1 MADNFT
7 LDENAIVE
15 IRDYDLLVIKQKLAE
30 IERVEDKI
38 SFIELKLKELK
49 GKLDGIAKDI
59 ESLDGKIDLNSIEFS
74 KKISIINYKQMIFRN
89 SKFGL
94 LEELVFWKDRFIV
107 KILSEKA
114 KILSDLRNL
123 KQENTTL

>member
-7 LDENAIVE
+7 LDENAINE
-15 IRDYDLLVIKQKLAE
+15 IRDFDLLVIKQRLGE

-38 SFIELKLKELK
+38 SFIEGKLKELK
-49 GKLDGIAKDI
+49 GKLDGIARDI
-59 ESLDGKIDLNSIEFS
+59 EALDGKIDLNNVEFS

-107 KILSEKA
+107 KIISEKA
-114 KILSDLRNL
+114 KILTDLKAL
-123 KQENTTL
+123 KQEKNI

>member
-7 LDENAIVE
+7 LDENAIQE
-15 IRDYDLLVIKQKLAE
+15 IREYDLLVIKQQLHE

-38 SFIELKLKELK
+38 SFIEQKLKELK
-49 GKLDGIAKDI
+49 GKLEGIAKDI
-59 ESLDGKIDLNSIEFS
+59 ESLDGKIDLNNIEFN

-114 KILSDLRNL
+114 KILTDLKAL
-123 KQENTTL
+123 KQEKNIP

>member
-7 LDENAIVE
+7 LDENAINE
-15 IRDYDLLVIKQKLAE
+15 IRDYDLLVIKQKLGE

-38 SFIELKLKELK
+38 SFIEQKLKELK
-49 GKLDGIAKDI
+49 GKLDQIAKDI
-59 ESLDGKIDLNSIEFS
+59 ESLDGKIDMNNLEFN

-114 KILSDLRNL
+114 KILTDLKVL
-123 KQENTTL
+123 KQEKNS

>member
-7 LDENAIVE
+7 LDENAINE
-15 IRDYDLLVIKQKLAE
+15 IRDYDLLVIKQKLGE

-38 SFIELKLKELK
+38 SFIEQKLKELK
-49 GKLDGIAKDI
+49 GKLDQIAKDI
-59 ESLDGKIDLNSIEFS
+59 ESLDGKIDLNNLEFN

-114 KILSDLRNL
+114 KILTDLKVL
-123 KQENTTL
+123 KQEKNS

>member
-7 LDENAIVE
+7 LDENAINE
-15 IRDYDLLVIKQKLAE
+15 IRDFDLLVIKQKLGE
-30 IERVEDKI
+30 IDRVEDKI

-49 GKLDGIAKDI
+49 GKLDSIAKDI
-59 ESLDGKIDLNSIEFS
+59 ESLDGKIDLNSVEFS

-114 KILSDLRNL
+114 RILTDLKAI
-123 KQENTTL
+123 KQEKNY

>member
-7 LDENAIVE
+7 LDQNAIDE
-15 IRDYDLLVIKQKLAE
+15 IRDYDLLVIKQKLNE

-38 SFIELKLKELK
+38 SFIEFKLKELRT
-49 GKLDGIAKDI
+49 KLDSIAKDI
-59 ESLDGKIDLNSIEFS
+59 ESLDGKIDMNNIEFN
-74 KKISIINYKQMIFRN
+74 KRISIINYKQMIFRN

-114 KILSDLRNL
+114 KILTDLRAL
-123 KQENTTL
+123 KQEKDTV

>member
-7 LDENAIVE
+7 LDENAIIE

-38 SFIELKLKELK
+38 SFIELKLRELK

-59 ESLDGKIDLNSIEFS
+59 ESLDGKVDLNNIEFS

-114 KILSDLRNL
+114 KILTDLRAL
-123 KQENTTL
+123 KQENTLL

>member
-15 IRDYDLLVIKQKLAE
+15 IRDYDLLVIKQRLAE

-49 GKLDGIAKDI
+49 GKLDSIAKDI
-59 ESLDGKIDLNSIEFS
+59 ESLDGKIDLNSVEFS

-114 KILSDLRNL
+114 KILSDLRAL

>member
-15 IRDYDLLVIKQKLAE
+15 IREYDLLVIKQKLSE
-30 IERVEDKI
+30 VERVEDKI
-38 SFIELKLKELK
+38 SFIETKLRELK
-49 GKLDGIAKDI
+49 GKLDSIAKDI
-59 ESLDGKIDLNSIEFS
+59 ESLDGKIDLDSVEFN

-107 KILSEKA
+107 RILSEKA
-114 KILSDLRNL
+114 KILTDLKAIR
-123 KQENTTL
+123 QEKNIV

>member
-7 LDENAIVE
+7 LDENAINE
-15 IRDYDLLVIKQKLAE
+15 IRDFDLLVIKQRLGE

-38 SFIELKLKELK
+38 SFIEGKLKELK
-49 GKLDGIAKDI
+49 AKLDGIARDI
-59 ESLDGKIDLNSIEFS
+59 ESLDGKIDLNNVEFS

-107 KILSEKA
+107 KIISEKA
-114 KILSDLRNL
+114 KILTDLKAL
-123 KQENTTL
+123 KQEKSN

>member
-7 LDENAIVE
+7 LDENAINE
-15 IRDYDLLVIKQKLAE
+15 IRDYDLLVIKQKLGE

-38 SFIELKLKELK
+38 SFIEQKLKELK
-49 GKLDGIAKDI
+49 GKLDQIAKDI
-59 ESLDGKIDLNSIEFS
+59 ESLDGKIDMNNLEFN

-114 KILSDLRNL
+114 KILTDLKVL
-123 KQENTTL
+123 KQEKNY